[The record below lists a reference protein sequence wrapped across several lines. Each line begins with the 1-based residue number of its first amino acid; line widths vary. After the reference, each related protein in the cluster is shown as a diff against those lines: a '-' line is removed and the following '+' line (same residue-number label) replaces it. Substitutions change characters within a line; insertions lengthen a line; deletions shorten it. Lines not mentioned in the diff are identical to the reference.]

1 MNNQTKI
8 TIILFALF
16 FSINRIE
23 AKETPIDSVDFYL
36 NSVQKLIKN
45 KNDFKEDFLDIEFLL
60 EKNNRTQGKEK
71 VLTLLQLY
79 TAYIYKSARLA
90 NNYNNQAM
98 VLSKNIAY
106 QEGMLKADYNTAY
119 LLFVQGNFEKSMN
132 KVLEKQKVINVSS
145 YPEIYADFAALKS
158 YIYSERGEYDRALET
173 GLKLL
178 DNAEK
183 TKNDYLLMKA
193 YSALSHYYLRI
204 ENYSKSLNYC
214 LKGLHYILKLKKTHY
229 IYPKIDEIA
238 RMTAKLNDPEGALK
252 VYGYFLELE
261 KELPPAGSYISASVQ
276 SNMANIYMSIGE
288 YEKALTH
295 ISKALEINFENKY
308 LFRIPRALTIQAEL
322 YLQTKDTAQ
331 AISNYEQSIEAAE
344 NIDAFDVVKRNSYV
358 LGQLYEKTYQLSKS
372 NDYKSLYKAINDSLF
387 TNEKEQKIIILE
399 TKRKIKEVLQNKKI
413 LELENKAQK
422 EKFRAITIVLI
433 LLFIISTISVYSYL
447 KVRKK
452 NRLLLLRTID
462 LAEIQ
467 LRMSEKISGF
477 QDMETQWS
485 VERKSADIPKTQP
498 RIDKDIKNIILTK
511 LEKLE
516 KENFFLDPNCN
527 LHQLSELLKTN
538 PKYLSQ
544 VINQEKKSNFNNYI
558 NELRINYLLPKLLK
572 DIEFRNSKLSY
583 IAFSLGYNNL
593 NTFNTAF
600 KKRLGIL
607 PSNFINELNNAF
619 EIKNNSKALPP
630 YKLKKIG

>member
-1 MNNQTKI
+1 MNNLTK
-8 TIILFALF
+8 TAFLIILFLLF
-16 FSINRIE
+16 NPLN
-23 AKETPIDSVDFYL
+23 ANETPIDSVDSYL
-36 NSVQKLIKN
+36 NAVQSLVKSK
-45 KNDFKEDFLDIEFLL
+45 DSFKEDFLDIEFLL
-60 EKNNRTQGKEK
+60 HKNKHAQGKEK
-71 VLTLLQLY
+71 VQTLLNLY
-79 TAYIYKSARLA
+79 TAYIYKSGEIA
-90 NNYNNQAM
+90 NNYNDQAM
-98 VLSKNIAY
+98 ALAEKLAFK
-106 QEGMLKADYNTAY
+106 EGILKANYNRAY
-119 LLFVQGNFEKSMN
+119 FMFVLGDFEESM
-132 KVLEKQKVINVSS
+132 KMVLEIQKVVGATT
-145 YPEIYADFAALKS
+145 YEEIYADISTLKS

-178 DNAEK
+178 DSAEK
-183 TKNDYLLMKA
+183 SKNDYLLMKA
-193 YSALSHYYLRI
+193 NSALSHYYLRI
-204 ENYSKSLNYC
+204 ENYSKSLSYC
-214 LKGLHYILKLKKTHY
+214 LEGLRYILKLKKTQY

-238 RMTAKLNDPEGALK
+238 RMTAKLNDPKGALK
-252 VYGYFLELE
+252 IYAFFLEVE
-261 KELPPAGSYISASVQ
+261 KELPPAGSYILASVH
-276 SNMANIYMSIGE
+276 SNMANIYISIGE
-288 YEKALTH
+288 HEKALTH
-295 ISKALEINFENKY
+295 ISKALEINFENNY

-331 AISNYEQSIEAAE
+331 AISNYEKSIEAAE
-344 NIDAFDVVKRNSYV
+344 NIDAFDVVKQNSYI
-358 LGQLYEKTYQLSKS
+358 LSQLYEKTNQFAKSK
-372 NDYKSLYKAINDSLF
+372 DYRSLYRAISDSLF

-422 EKFRAITIVLI
+422 AKFRAIIIVLI
-433 LLFIISTISVYSYL
+433 LLFVISTISIYSYL

-477 QDMETQWS
+477 QHMETQWS
-485 VERKSADIPKTQP
+485 VERKTSDIPKTQP

-527 LHQLSELLKTN
+527 LHQLSEQLKTN

-583 IAFSLGYNNL
+583 ISFSLGYNNL
-593 NTFNTAF
+593 NTFNAAF

-619 EIKNNSKALPP
+619 EIKSKSPAQPS

>member
-1 MNNQTKI
+1 MNNLTK
-8 TIILFALF
+8 TTVFIILLF
-16 FSINRIE
+16 LFNPLSAN
-23 AKETPIDSVDFYL
+23 ETPVDSVDSYL
-36 NSVQKLIKN
+36 NAVHSLVKN
-45 KNDFKEDFLDIEFLL
+45 KDSYKEDFLDIEFLL
-60 EKNNRTQGKEK
+60 DKNEYAQGKEK
-71 VLTLLQLY
+71 VLTLLSLY
-79 TAYIYKSARLA
+79 TAYIYKSAEMA
-90 NNYNNQAM
+90 NKYNDQAM
-98 VLSKNIAY
+98 VLSEKLAY
-106 QEGMLKADYNTAY
+106 KEGVLKANYNRAY
-119 LLFVQGNFEKSMN
+119 FLFVLGDFEESM
-132 KVLEKQKVINVSS
+132 KMVLETQKVVGAAT
-145 YPEIYADFAALKS
+145 YPEIYADITTLKS

-173 GLKLL
+173 GLRLL
-178 DNAEK
+178 DSAEK
-183 TKNDYLLMKA
+183 SKNDYLLMKA
-193 YSALSHYYLRI
+193 NSALSHYYLRI
-204 ENYSKSLNYC
+204 ENYSKSLSYC
-214 LKGLHYILKLKKTHY
+214 LKGLHYILKLKKTQY

-238 RMTAKLNDPEGALK
+238 RMTAKLNDPKGALK
-252 VYGYFLELE
+252 IYAFFLEIE
-261 KELPPAGSYISASVQ
+261 KKLPPAGSYILASVH

-288 YEKALTH
+288 HEKALTH
-295 ISKALEINFENKY
+295 ISKALEINFENNY
-308 LFRIPRALTIQAEL
+308 LFRIPRALTVQAEL
-322 YLQTKDTAQ
+322 YLQAKDTAQ
-331 AISNYEQSIEAAE
+331 AISNYEKSIEAAE

-358 LGQLYEKTYQLSKS
+358 LGQLYEKTNQLSKA

-413 LELENKAQK
+413 LELENQAQRA
-422 EKFRAITIVLI
+422 KFRAIIIVLI
-433 LLFIISTISVYSYL
+433 LLFIISTISIYSYL

-477 QDMETQWS
+477 QNMETQWS

-511 LEKLE
+511 LDKLE
-516 KENFFLDPNCN
+516 KESFFLDPNCN
-527 LHQLSELLKTN
+527 LHQLSEQLKTN

-593 NTFNTAF
+593 NTFNAAF

-619 EIKNNSKALPP
+619 EIKSKSPKQP
-630 YKLKKIG
+630 SYKLKKIG

>member
-1 MNNQTKI
+1 MNNLTK
-8 TIILFALF
+8 TAFLIILFLLF
-16 FSINRIE
+16 NPLSAN
-23 AKETPIDSVDFYL
+23 ETPIDSVDSYL
-36 NSVQKLIKN
+36 NAVQSLVKSK
-45 KNDFKEDFLDIEFLL
+45 DSFKEDFLDIEFLL
-60 EKNNRTQGKEK
+60 HKNKHAQGKEK
-71 VLTLLQLY
+71 VQTLLNLY
-79 TAYIYKSARLA
+79 TAYIYKSGEIA
-90 NNYNNQAM
+90 NNYNDQAM
-98 VLSKNIAY
+98 ALSEKLAFK
-106 QEGMLKADYNTAY
+106 EGILKANYNRAY
-119 LLFVQGNFEKSMN
+119 FMFVLGDFEESM
-132 KVLEKQKVINVSS
+132 KMVLEIQKVVGATT
-145 YPEIYADFAALKS
+145 YEEIYADISTLKS

-178 DNAEK
+178 DSAEK
-183 TKNDYLLMKA
+183 SKNDYLLMKA
-193 YSALSHYYLRI
+193 NSALSHYYLRI
-204 ENYSKSLNYC
+204 ENYSKSLSYC
-214 LKGLHYILKLKKTHY
+214 LEGLRYILKLKKTQY

-238 RMTAKLNDPEGALK
+238 RMTAKLNDPKGALK
-252 VYGYFLELE
+252 IYAFFLEVE
-261 KELPPAGSYISASVQ
+261 KELPPAGSYILASVH
-276 SNMANIYMSIGE
+276 SNMANIYISIGE
-288 YEKALTH
+288 HEKALTH
-295 ISKALEINFENKY
+295 ISKALEINFENNY

-331 AISNYEQSIEAAE
+331 AISNYEKSIEAAE
-344 NIDAFDVVKRNSYV
+344 NIDAFDVVKQNSYI
-358 LGQLYEKTYQLSKS
+358 LSQLYEKTNQIAKSK
-372 NDYKSLYKAINDSLF
+372 DYRSLYRAISDSLF
-387 TNEKEQKIIILE
+387 TNEKEQRIIILE

-422 EKFRAITIVLI
+422 AKFRAIIIVLI
-433 LLFIISTISVYSYL
+433 LLFVISTISIYSYL

-477 QDMETQWS
+477 QHMETQWS
-485 VERKSADIPKTQP
+485 VERKTSDIPKTQP

-527 LHQLSELLKTN
+527 LHQLSEQLKTN

-583 IAFSLGYNNL
+583 ISFSLGYNNL
-593 NTFNTAF
+593 NTFNAAF

-619 EIKNNSKALPP
+619 EIKSKSPAQPS

>member
-1 MNNQTKI
+1 MNNLTK
-8 TIILFALF
+8 TTLLSILFLLF
-16 FSINRIE
+16 NPLS
-23 AKETPIDSVDFYL
+23 AKETPVDSVDSYL
-36 NSVQKLIKN
+36 NAVHSLVKSK
-45 KNDFKEDFLDIEFLL
+45 DSFKEDFLDIEFLL
-60 EKNNRTQGKEK
+60 HKNKHAQGKEK
-71 VLTLLQLY
+71 VLTLLNLY
-79 TAYIYKSARLA
+79 TAYIYKSGEIANGYNDQAMALSEKLA
-90 NNYNNQAM
+90 FKEGVLKANYNRAYFLFVLGDFEESMKM
-98 VLSKNIAY
+98 VLEI
-106 QEGMLKADYNTAY
+106 
-119 LLFVQGNFEKSMN
+119 
-132 KVLEKQKVINVSS
+132 QKVVGAKT
-145 YPEIYADFAALKS
+145 YPEIYADISTLKS
-158 YIYSERGEYDRALET
+158 YIYSERGEYDRALEA
-173 GLKLL
+173 GLRLL
-178 DNAEK
+178 DSAEK
-183 TKNDYLLMKA
+183 SKNDYLLMKA
-193 YSALSHYYLRI
+193 NSALSHYYLRI
-204 ENYSKSLNYC
+204 ENYSKSLSYC
-214 LKGLHYILKLKKTHY
+214 LKGLHYILKLKKTQY
-229 IYPKIDEIA
+229 ISPKIDEIA
-238 RMTAKLNDPEGALK
+238 RMTAKLNDPKGALK
-252 VYGYFLELE
+252 IYAFFLEIE
-261 KELPPAGSYISASVQ
+261 KKLPPAGSYILASVH
-276 SNMANIYMSIGE
+276 SNMANIYISIGE
-288 YEKALTH
+288 HEKALTH
-295 ISKALEINFENKY
+295 ISKALEINFENNY

-322 YLQTKDTAQ
+322 YLQIKDTAQ
-331 AISNYEQSIEAAE
+331 AISNYEKSIEAAE

-358 LGQLYEKTYQLSKS
+358 LGQLYDKTNQPSKS
-372 NDYKSLYKAINDSLF
+372 DDYKSLYKAINDSLF

-422 EKFRAITIVLI
+422 AKFRAIIIVLI
-433 LLFIISTISVYSYL
+433 LLFIISTISIYSYL

-477 QDMETQWS
+477 QHMETQWS
-485 VERKSADIPKTQP
+485 VERKTTDIPKTQP

-516 KENFFLDPNCN
+516 NENFFLDPNCN
-527 LHQLSELLKTN
+527 LHQLSEQLKTN

-583 IAFSLGYNNL
+583 ISFSLGYNNL
-593 NTFNTAF
+593 NTFNAAF

-619 EIKNNSKALPP
+619 EIKSKSPSLPS

>member
-1 MNNQTKI
+1 MNNLTK
-8 TIILFALF
+8 TAFLIILFLLF
-16 FSINRIE
+16 NPLSAN
-23 AKETPIDSVDFYL
+23 ETPIDSVDSYL
-36 NSVQKLIKN
+36 NAVQSLVKSK
-45 KNDFKEDFLDIEFLL
+45 DSFKEDFLDIEFLL
-60 EKNNRTQGKEK
+60 HKNKHAQGKEK
-71 VLTLLQLY
+71 VRTLLNLY
-79 TAYIYKSARLA
+79 TAYIYKSGEIANDYNDQAMALA
-90 NNYNNQAM
+90 EKLAFKEGILKANYNRAYFMFVLGDFEESMKM
-98 VLSKNIAY
+98 VLEI
-106 QEGMLKADYNTAY
+106 
-119 LLFVQGNFEKSMN
+119 
-132 KVLEKQKVINVSS
+132 QKVVGATT
-145 YPEIYADFAALKS
+145 YEEIYADISTLKS

-178 DNAEK
+178 DSAEK
-183 TKNDYLLMKA
+183 SKNDYLLMKA
-193 YSALSHYYLRI
+193 NSALSHYYLRI
-204 ENYSKSLNYC
+204 ENYSKSLSYC
-214 LKGLHYILKLKKTHY
+214 LEGLRYILKLKKTQY

-238 RMTAKLNDPEGALK
+238 RMTAKLNDPKGALK
-252 VYGYFLELE
+252 IYAFFLEVE
-261 KELPPAGSYISASVQ
+261 KELPPAGSYILASVH
-276 SNMANIYMSIGE
+276 SNMANIYISIGE
-288 YEKALTH
+288 HEKALTH
-295 ISKALEINFENKY
+295 ISKALEINFENNY

-331 AISNYEQSIEAAE
+331 AISNYEKSIEAAE
-344 NIDAFDVVKRNSYV
+344 NIDAFDVVKQNSYI
-358 LGQLYEKTYQLSKS
+358 LSQLYEKTNQIAKSK
-372 NDYKSLYKAINDSLF
+372 DYRSLYRAISDSLF

-422 EKFRAITIVLI
+422 AKFRAIIIVLI
-433 LLFIISTISVYSYL
+433 LLFVISTISIYSYL

-477 QDMETQWS
+477 QHMETQWS
-485 VERKSADIPKTQP
+485 VERKTSDIPKTQP

-527 LHQLSELLKTN
+527 LHQLSEQLKTN

-583 IAFSLGYNNL
+583 ISFSLGYNNL
-593 NTFNTAF
+593 NTFNAAF

-619 EIKNNSKALPP
+619 EIKSKSPAQPS